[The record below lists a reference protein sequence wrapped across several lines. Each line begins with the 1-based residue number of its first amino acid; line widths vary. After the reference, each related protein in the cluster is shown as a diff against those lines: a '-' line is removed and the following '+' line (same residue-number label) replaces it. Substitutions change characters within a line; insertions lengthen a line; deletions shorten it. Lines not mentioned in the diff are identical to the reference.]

1 MAAKYR
7 IKEIRLSSDN
17 IYYIIQ
23 KRKRFAFIGPKVWET
38 YVWVYDY
45 LCDTLTW
52 RYQPSFIP
60 YSLRFEELKYLT
72 IENAKDAIQ
81 ELIKEDASRVIV
93 SESVVENINA

>member
-7 IKEIRLSSDN
+7 IKKIRLSSDYT
-17 IYYIIQ
+17 YYIIQ

-38 YVWVYDY
+38 HVLVYDY
-45 LCDTLTW
+45 MCDSPDW

-60 YSLRFEELKYLT
+60 YNLRFEEIKYLT
-72 IENAKDAIQ
+72 IEDAKDAIQ
-81 ELIKEDASRVIV
+81 ELIRKDASCVIV